1 MKIISPPKI
10 ITGLYHS
17 LEWAMPTASE
27 KKVYLSFD
35 DGPTPDIT
43 HFVLNELDKVN
54 AQATFFCIGK
64 NIILHPAL
72 FQEIVKAKHQIGNHT
87 QYHANGWKTNLNK
100 YTAEIAAC
108 EEAIA
113 SQGYKSA
120 KKPLFRP
127 PYGKITRAQINAL
140 KTQYRIIMWSI
151 LAYDWLPEKKENQCL
166 KNVLS
171 HLKNDAII
179 VMHDS
184 VKASENVKKTLPT
197 MLQLIKDKGY
207 SFGLI

>member
-10 ITGLYHS
+10 ITGLFHS
-17 LEWAMPTASE
+17 LEWAMPAVAE

-35 DGPTPDIT
+35 DGPTPAIT
-43 HFVLNELDKVN
+43 HFVLNELEKVN

-64 NIILHPAL
+64 NIVQHPTL
-72 FQEIVKAKHQIGNHT
+72 FQEIVNAKHQIGNHT
-87 QYHANGWKTNLNK
+87 QHHANGWKTNLNN
-100 YTAEIAAC
+100 YTSEITSC
-108 EEAIA
+108 QETIIR
-113 SQGYKSA
+113 QGYQLA
-120 KKPLFRP
+120 EKPLFRP
-127 PYGKITRAQINAL
+127 PYGKITRAQINAI

-197 MLQLIKDKGY
+197 MLQIIKDKGY

>member
-10 ITGLYHS
+10 ITGLFHS
-17 LEWAMPTASE
+17 LEWAMPNVSD

-35 DGPTPDIT
+35 DGPTPSVTD
-43 HFVLNELDKVN
+43 FVLNELEKVN
-54 AQATFFCIGK
+54 ARATFFCIGK
-64 NIILHPAL
+64 NILQHPTL
-72 FQEIVKAKHQIGNHT
+72 FQEIIKANHQIGNHT
-87 QYHANGWKTNLNK
+87 MHHANGWKTNLSK
-100 YTAEIAAC
+100 YIEEIEAC
-108 EEAIA
+108 EQAILA
-113 SQGYKSA
+113 QGYQVP

-127 PYGKITRAQINAL
+127 PYGKMTRTQINTI

-171 HLKNDAII
+171 HLKKDAII

-184 VKASENVKKTLPT
+184 VKASVNVKKTLPT
-197 MLQLIKDKGY
+197 LLQTVIDKGY

>member
-10 ITGLYHS
+10 ITGLFHS
-17 LEWAMPTASE
+17 LEWAMPAATE
-27 KKVYLSFD
+27 KRVYLSFD
-35 DGPTPDIT
+35 DGPTPTISD
-43 HFVLNELDKVN
+43 FVLNELEKVN
-54 AQATFFCIGK
+54 AKATFFCIGK
-64 NIILHPAL
+64 NILQYPNL

-87 QYHANGWKTNLNK
+87 MHHANGWKTNLSK
-100 YTAEIAAC
+100 YIEEIEAC
-108 EEAIA
+108 EQIILA
-113 SQGYKSA
+113 QGYQVP

-127 PYGKITRAQINAL
+127 PYGKITRTQINTI
-140 KTQYRIIMWSI
+140 KTHYRIIMWSI

-184 VKASENVKKTLPT
+184 LKASVNVKKTLPT
-197 MLQLIKDKGY
+197 LLQMVKDKGY